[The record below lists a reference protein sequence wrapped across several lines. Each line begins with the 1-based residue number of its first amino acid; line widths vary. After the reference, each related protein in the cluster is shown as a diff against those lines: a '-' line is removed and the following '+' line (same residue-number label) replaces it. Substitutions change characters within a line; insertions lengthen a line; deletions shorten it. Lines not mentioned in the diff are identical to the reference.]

1 MAERVRDLKLLSRER
16 WEAHV
21 AAQAAEG
28 TRIGVAMT
36 PQASLQPS
44 MPAPTAGALFNRPNP
59 MNEAGEFVLPYVRSR
74 NKFVDFR
81 GEQHWVDKNG
91 FAIDTPKE
99 GKNWQSNRR
108 YVPVSGKDWTSL
120 KVSSVYKYRIPNTSV
135 VNKVGDVK
143 SFLCCGYRLTAA
155 QWSAPRP
162 CPSPP
167 RAPRVLT
174 PRPRPSQFGG
184 ST

>member
-1 MAERVRDLKLLSRER
+1 MANRVRDLKLLSRER
-16 WEAHV
+16 WQAHV
-21 AAQAAEG
+21 AAQGGEAGAAVG
-28 TRIGVAMT
+28 GATMALT
-36 PQASLQPS
+36 PPQPP

-59 MNEAGEFVLPYVRSR
+59 MNEAGEFVLPYVRGR

-120 KVSSVYKYRIPNTSV
+120 KISSVERQ
-135 VNKVGDVK
+135 GLD
-143 SFLCCGYRLTAA
+143 LAQDQLRL
-155 QWSAPRP
+155 QVPHP
-162 CPSPP
+162 QH
-167 RAPRVLT
+167 L
-174 PRPRPSQFGG
+174 GG
-184 ST
+184 EQGGRHQELPLLRLPAHRGAVDLVR